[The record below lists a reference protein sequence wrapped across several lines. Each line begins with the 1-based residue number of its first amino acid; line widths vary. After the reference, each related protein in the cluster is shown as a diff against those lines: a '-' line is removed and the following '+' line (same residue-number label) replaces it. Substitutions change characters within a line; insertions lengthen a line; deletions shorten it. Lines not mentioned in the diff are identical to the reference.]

1 MKGGL
6 LGLII
11 VLAVILLI
19 GALLVFN
26 NNSNEM
32 PESGIPENNRTLGS
46 ENDIPENSN
55 ASGDAS
61 EDGNSNEEQQS
72 QTYNI
77 EIKNFDYSSQEIRV
91 KIGDTIKWTNK
102 DTARHTVTSDSGNEL
117 DSQLLSKDGEYSHTF
132 MTAGVFEYHCA
143 PHPYMKAKVI
153 VE

>member
-1 MKGGL
+1 MKGGVVA
-6 LGLII
+6 LII

-26 NNSNEM
+26 NNSNNM

-46 ENDIPENSN
+46 ENDISENSN

-61 EDGNSNEEQQS
+61 EDGNSNREQQS

-77 EIKNFDYSSQEIRV
+77 EIKNFDYSSQEIRI
-91 KIGDTIKWTNK
+91 KTGDIVIWTNK
-102 DTARHTVTSDSGNEL
+102 DSVKHTITSDSGNEL
-117 DSQLLSKDGEYSHTF
+117 DSQLLSKDGEYSHIF